1 MEMKV
6 KFLKDLF
13 RMEKNALDLVDFHP
27 VQRNFYYYLEKSEM
41 DKESYEKFMKD
52 LYQEDLID
60 IDLCGGSDFTYAIVR
75 PKIAAAQ
82 FIANHDGKQSIG
94 F

>member
-60 IDLCGGSDFTYAIVR
+60 IDLCGGSDFTYFTVYKLFFHILKFGER
-75 PKIAAAQ
+75 IR
-82 FIANHDGKQSIG
+82 SLLLLL
-94 F
+94 